1 MNTVEKCGGES
12 DQLCWKMGWQS
23 GKPLESVRV
32 VTEEEE
38 SRTRVS
44 LTSLSFSLLLTLL
57 RPVS

>member
-1 MNTVEKCGGES
+1 MNKVEKCGGES

-23 GKPLESVRV
+23 RKPLESVHV

-38 SRTRVS
+38 SRTQVS
-44 LTSLSFSLLLTLL
+44 LTSLSFSHLLTLL